1 MHLTIMDLLLAKFP
15 LCITQC
21 AEPITPSVQKEL
33 LPMCY
38 LSDESPTKLSD
49 SGHVT
54 ETSDDLS
61 DDNLLYFKV
70 PDVKLTGKRL
80 AVEVSIL
87 SDIRFKVMLIYRRGI
102 SS

>member
-1 MHLTIMDLLLAKFP
+1 MWH
-15 LCITQC
+15 
-21 AEPITPSVQKEL
+21 
-33 LPMCY
+33 

-70 PDVKLTGKRL
+70 PDVKLSG
-80 AVEVSIL
+80 E
-87 SDIRFKVMLIYRRGI
+87 IYM
-102 SS
+102 S